1 MDKLLNYVL
10 YIFTIRFFIVL
21 SMDKLQYSVVVLIL
35 IKLILKD

>member
-1 MDKLLNYVL
+1 MDELLNYVL
-10 YIFTIRFFIVL
+10 YIFTIRFFIDL